1 MPSDTPDPAALAREL
16 IELREKATPVEWYTF
31 RHEHGGDH
39 SNRECYRIDIRGNP
53 VRLNGK
59 TIGSTPVCVLHS
71 GFVCFENDAEFII
84 HAANHAADLM
94 RWALEQHEEAVAARN
109 LLDKIC
115 DAPLRLEIV
124 KQEAERLRE
133 RVAKLEG
140 GIKMLRHYTQ
150 YGIDNQTAAKLDASD
165 FIRIREACT
174 EYLKESP
181 T

>member
-1 MPSDTPDPAALAREL
+1 MTDTPDPAALAREL
-16 IELREKATPVEWYTF
+16 IELREKAAKSRKFVVAQDPTELRCQAIGYQYEYDP
-31 RHEHGGDH
+31 HEYAGVWLA
-39 SNRECYRIDIRGNP
+39 RELR
-53 VRLNGK
+53 K
-59 TIGSTPVCVLHS
+59 
-71 GFVCFENDAEFII
+71 EDAEFIL
-84 HAANHAADLM
+84 AMYQNFATVA
-94 RWALEQHEEAVAARN
+94 RWALEQHEAA
-109 LLDKIC
+109 K
-115 DAPLRLEIV
+115 
-124 KQEAERLRE
+124 EAERLRE